1 MQSGSAFAQ
10 RGNKESARRGASMM
24 NMTPTDR
31 WMALL
36 GVLFI
41 LTVVLVCGIAIGG
54 SSCAASVF

>member
-1 MQSGSAFAQ
+1 MQSGFAFAP
-10 RGNKESARRGASMM
+10 RDNTESTQRGASMM

-41 LTVVLVCGIAIGG
+41 LTVVFVCGIAVGG

>member
-1 MQSGSAFAQ
+1 
-10 RGNKESARRGASMM
+10 MM

-41 LTVVLVCGIAIGG
+41 LTVVFVCGIAVGG